1 MRVWPRRRD
10 TARRRMGCAEVIRVL
25 QAYLDGETDEATAR
39 RLVAHLDDCRDCGLE
54 ADLYREIKKSLARHE
69 RPDARA
75 VERLRG
81 FGESLLHTGP
91 GTRSNRIPGG

>member
-1 MRVWPRRRD
+1 
-10 TARRRMGCAEVIRVL
+10 MGCAEAVRVL
-25 QAYLDGETDEATAR
+25 QAYLDGETDEVTAR
-39 RLVAHLDDCRDCGLE
+39 RVVAHLDDCRDCGME
-54 ADLYREIKKSLARHE
+54 ADLYREIKKSLARRE

-91 GTRSNRIPGG
+91 GDGGARISGG